1 MRTLLIFGAVTVVA
15 GSALAVAPAP
25 PSAAIAYAPNEDR
38 VHLSW
43 VDNSNDETG
52 FKVERYDF
60 TSSVWGDAAD
70 LPPNFEVY
78 RSTAPSPAAQQVKY
92 RVAAVKGTETSAWVE
107 AEVFKPAG
115 NLDLFHDPSRSDPAT
130 GAPPLEIPEGS
141 GARAGQ
147 SISIQ
152 IEVSNGTPE
161 RFIAE
166 GLPAGLSLAST
177 TGLISGTVQ
186 TPGVYRILNGVEFDS
201 GKRFQQVR
209 YLRVLPAASTPV
221 IANAI
226 ELPVQNV
233 GAEGFIDISGI
244 FADPSRPF
252 GAWFFVGGESIIVAL
267 FDTATPKTVANFIA
281 YAYYGAYNGSY
292 VYRAISDFVVQG
304 GGYGPASA
312 AAAPNQWASVAT
324 LPPVFNE
331 PGISNSRATISMAK
345 SSGVRDSATSEW
357 FFNVGSSNPAILD
370 NQNGGFA
377 AFGAVVGSYGLSVVD
392 AIANLRKGNYNVSVQ
407 GQGSG
412 VFENV
417 PVLEAAAPLALGSS
431 SLLRVESVSLCPPVV
446 ITIVGNSAPSVLDAG
461 VVGMLLY
468 LKSKGPLGTANLQLR
483 ATNLDGN
490 SVDFLLPVRI
500 DDKTVPGLKVL
511 SLRSG
516 KSSGTARIKAKATD
530 TLGLGSW
537 NYRINGGR
545 WIKGG
550 DLKGKT
556 AVVSEEIQGLKQG
569 KNRIEFEVRD
579 ARGNRSEVIKETVK
593 VK

>member
-1 MRTLLIFGAVTVVA
+1 MRAPVIIASVTAVA

-43 VDNSNDETG
+43 IDNSNDETG
-52 FKVERYDF
+52 FKVQRYDF
-60 TSSVWGDAAD
+60 TNSVWVDAAD
-70 LPPNFEVY
+70 LAPNFEVY
-78 RSTAPSPAAQQVKY
+78 RSVAPSAAAQQVKF
-92 RVAAVKGTETSAWVE
+92 RVAAVKDAEASAWVE

-115 NLDLFHDPSRSDPAT
+115 NLDLFHDPSRNDPVT
-130 GAPPLEIPEGS
+130 GSPPMEIPEGS
-141 GARAGQ
+141 GARAGVPL
-147 SISIQ
+147 SIQ
-152 IEVSNGTPE
+152 IEVFNGTPE
-161 RFIAE
+161 RFIAD
-166 GLPAGLSLAST
+166 GLPAGLSLASS
-177 TGLISGTVQ
+177 TGVISGTVQ

-221 IANAI
+221 VANAFD
-226 ELPVQNV
+226 LPVQNV

-267 FDTATPKTVANFIA
+267 FDTATPKTVSNFLS

-292 VYRAISDFVVQG
+292 VHQAFSNFVVQG

-312 AAAPNQWASVAT
+312 TAAPNEWASVAK

-331 PGISNSRATISMAK
+331 PGISNSRGTISMAK
-345 SSGVRDSATSEW
+345 LGGTRDSATSEW
-357 FFNVGSSNPAILD
+357 YFNVGNSNPAILD
-370 NQNGGFA
+370 SQNGGFT

-392 AIANLRKGNYNVSVQ
+392 AMANLSKGNYNISVQ

-412 VFENV
+412 VLQNI
-417 PVLEAAAPLALGSS
+417 PVLEAAAPSSLGPT
-431 SLLRVESVSLCPPVV
+431 SLLRVDSVSLCPPVG
-446 ITIVGNSAPSVLDAG
+446 ITVVGNSAPELVDAG

-490 SVDFLLPVRI
+490 TVDFLLPVRI
-500 DDKTVPGLKVL
+500 DDKTPPIFKIL

-516 KSSGTARIKAKATD
+516 KSSGTARVNAKATD
-530 TLGLGSW
+530 AIGLGSW
-537 NYRINGGR
+537 RYRLNGGR
-545 WIKGG
+545 WVKGG
-550 DLKGKT
+550 RLSGVT
-556 AVVSEEIQGLKQG
+556 AFITAEMRGLKRG
-569 KNRIEFEVRD
+569 KNRIEFELID
-579 ARGNRSEVIKETVK
+579 AHGNRSKILKETLK
-593 VK
+593 SK